1 MAPALP
7 EAVGRRAAS
16 LVRRHALNAGL
27 TWEVQRRRMAKAMA
41 LTKAPAGVTRATS
54 TRGGVPV
61 EILSPAG
68 RSSTATLIHLHG
80 GGFTVG
86 SALMGLGWG
95 GSLALALDL
104 EVVLPDYRLAP
115 EHPFPAALDD
125 VNAVV
130 AEVMATAT
138 PGSVALSGDSAGGN
152 LALVAAL
159 EAAQRGPAPAS
170 LLLLSPWLDLS
181 VDRTADRALLKR
193 DPMLDPAWLAA
204 SAQVY
209 APGGLRDPRVS
220 PLLGSLDGLPPT
232 LVQGGSDD
240 VLAPDALRLAALRP
254 DVVSLSVA
262 TPLWHDYAL
271 QVGALR
277 AADEALVLSIDH
289 LARTLD
295 RATSTTKEP

>member
-16 LVRRHALNAGL
+16 LIRRHALNAGL
-27 TWEVQRRRMAKAMA
+27 SWEVQRRRMATAMA
-41 LTKAPAGVTRATS
+41 MTKAPAGVNRVTS
-54 TRGGVPV
+54 SRGGVPV

-68 RSSTATLIHLHG
+68 RPPAATLVHVHG

-95 GSLALALDL
+95 GALSLALDL

-125 VNAVV
+125 VTAVV
-130 AEVMATAT
+130 TEVLATSV
-138 PGSVALSGDSAGGN
+138 PGRVALSGDSAGGN
-152 LALVAAL
+152 LALIASL
-159 EAAQRGPAPAS
+159 DAAQRGTPPAS

-181 VDRTADRALLKR
+181 VDRTADRALLER

-254 DVVSLSVA
+254 DAVSLSVA
-262 TPLWHDYAL
+262 TPLWHDFAL

-295 RATSTTKEP
+295 LTPSTTNEP